1 LKLKIHFGKDEKMKV
16 TQKMA
21 LLPILILL
29 LAAAFA
35 YGEEANQAPQQPPP
49 GEQQAV
55 PPPPPESQDRPR
67 FMLDENYIADLLEK
81 IKQNDPNE
89 AQRLESLREEN
100 PRLFQVEIR
109 KLAWQYREPREGTG
123 PDRTHRGT
131 AAPGPE
137 GEPEALRGRERSR
150 ERLLERETEFLSW
163 LSKNEP
169 NDANE
174 LTILKE
180 KDPLAYVKRLS
191 IEMKKYRQVVDAE
204 QTNPALAELLKKDLG
219 LKEKRNELLEKL
231 KGTTD
236 EKQKEELTAQ
246 LKEVIGERF
255 DVIVQKQQL
264 KYDELKKKLEELQK
278 DVNKSQAELE
288 NYKNNKEE
296 LTKKHLDDLINKS
309 GQFDW
314 D

>member
-1 LKLKIHFGKDEKMKV
+1 MKV

-21 LLPILILL
+21 LLPILILF

-35 YGEEANQAPQQPPP
+35 YGEEANQTPQQLPPP
-49 GEQQAV
+49 PPEQQAV
-55 PPPPPESQDRPR
+55 PPPPESQDRPR

-109 KLAWQYREPREGTG
+109 KLAWQYRQPREGTG
-123 PDRTHRGT
+123 PDRIHRGA

-137 GEPEALRGRERSR
+137 GEPGALRGRERSR
-150 ERLLERETEFLSW
+150 ERIREMETEFLLSW
-163 LSKNEP
+163 LSKNKP

-174 LTILKE
+174 LSALRE
-180 KDPLAYVKRLS
+180 KDPIAYDKRIK
-191 IEMKKYRQVVDAE
+191 IETKKYRQIIDAE

-236 EKQKEELTAQ
+236 EKQKEELAAQ

-264 KYDELKKKLEELQK
+264 KYDELKKKLEELQQS
-278 DVNKSQAELE
+278 VNKSQAELE

-296 LTKKHLDDLINKS
+296 LIEKHLANLINKS

>member
-1 LKLKIHFGKDEKMKV
+1 
-16 TQKMA
+16 MA
-21 LLPILILL
+21 LLPILILF

-35 YGEEANQAPQQPPP
+35 LAEEANQTPQQLPPP
-49 GEQQAV
+49 PEQQAV
-55 PPPPPESQDRPR
+55 PPPPELQDRPR
-67 FMLDENYIADLLEK
+67 MIDENRINKILEEL
-81 IKQNDPNE
+81 KQTDPNE
-89 AQRLESLREEN
+89 AQRLENLHQEN
-100 PRLFQVEIR
+100 PGLFQVEMMKIAFR
-109 KLAWQYREPREGTG
+109 QHRMSREGLE
-123 PDRTHRGT
+123 PNRIHRG
-131 AAPGPE
+131 AGMAE
-137 GEPEALRGRERSR
+137 GEPQGLRGRERGR

-169 NDANE
+169 NDAKE
-174 LTILKE
+174 LTALKE

-264 KYDELKKKLEELQK
+264 KYDELKKKLEELQQ
-278 DVNKSQAELE
+278 DVNKSQADLE

-296 LTKKHLDDLINKS
+296 LIKKHLDNLINKS